1 MVPVNILVAVHG
13 HEPAGWTLEVPRV
26 IAAHGFARL
35 RLLMV
40 IDAPPVAF
48 TSLVPAARRR
58 FDAALAETRER
69 ENTRVSATV
78 GELIAALPFPPEVQ
92 RVRTW
97 RSDAARSIVGH
108 AALWRADVVIVG
120 RDGRSRLQRAGLDA
134 VHERVV
140 RLAACAVLVI
150 PAPPVATSARPRI
163 RRIGPVASAEQNP

>member
-1 MVPVNILVAVHG
+1 
-13 HEPAGWTLEVPRV
+13 V

-58 FDAALAETRER
+58 FNAALAETRER

-78 GELIAALPFPPEVQ
+78 GELIAALPIPPEVQ
-92 RVRTW
+92 RVRAW

-108 AALWRADVVIVG
+108 AALWHADVVIVG
-120 RDGRSRLQRAGLDA
+120 RDGRSRLQRGGLDA

-150 PAPPVATSARPRI
+150 PAPPVTTAARRV
-163 RRIGPVASAEQNP
+163 RSIGAAAPAEQHP